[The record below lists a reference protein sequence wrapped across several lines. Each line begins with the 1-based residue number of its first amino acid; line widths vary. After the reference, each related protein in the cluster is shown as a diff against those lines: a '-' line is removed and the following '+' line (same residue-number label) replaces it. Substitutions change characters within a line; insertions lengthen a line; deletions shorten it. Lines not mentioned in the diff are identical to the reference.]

1 MNQSDITAG
10 NSPNNIASVM
20 RTGKELN
27 ISTRLHVETGQHV
40 GIAGF
45 IISGSTSKKIIVRA
59 LGPTLAQ
66 FGVPGV
72 LQDPILELYNS
83 SNNVIAFDDNWKN
96 SQQSEIQASG
106 YALGDDREAAG
117 MLTRGPGDSTRSERG
132 A

>member
-1 MNQSDITAG
+1 
-10 NSPNNIASVM
+10 M

-72 LQDPILELYNS
+72 LQIPS
-83 SNNVIAFDDNWKN
+83 SSSTIPVIIVLASNDNWKS
-96 SQQSEIQASG
+96 SQQAEIQASG
-106 YALGDDREAAG
+106 YR
-117 MLTRGPGDSTRSERG
+117 PG
-132 A
+132 